1 MIFVFLA
8 LDVNVSPHF
17 LKWVD
22 LLLIA
27 LKIRNKCFK
36 GKEKQPRSLT
46 VSIVYVGF
54 PISLRASCELQRKQ
68 PPVCLLYWFVLLRFG
83 IRFQLPLILP
93 SPENLKCCLCITLVQ
108 RHWWVERTPWGLSFD
123 VRSTHVFE
131 SDAMFSTHIWLHW
144 SLHVSHSRW
153 TAFT

>member
-1 MIFVFLA
+1 MIIVFLA

-36 GKEKQPRSLT
+36 GKEKQPRRLA
-46 VSIVYVGF
+46 VSIVYVDF
-54 PISLRASCELQRKQ
+54 PISLWASCELRRKRS
-68 PPVCLLYWFVLLRFG
+68 PVCLLYWSVLLRFR

-108 RHWWVERTPWGLSFD
+108 RHWWVEVLGVYLSMSE
-123 VRSTHVFE
+123 VQCVFE
-131 SDAMFSTHIWLHW
+131 SDVMFSTHIWLSW
-144 SLHVSHSRW
+144 LLHVSHSWW